1 MRMKN
6 SVLMAGVFAVL
17 LGAVVAKAQTT
28 TTESTETTVQVDTS
42 QCVEREVLLV
52 VKSTRN
58 VHYSEKDEGRLIS
71 DRTIKI
77 KDCGGLVL
85 VDKTPAQGSNGSA
98 GRIVCPPS
106 VQDCI
111 RP

>member
-1 MRMKN
+1 
-6 SVLMAGVFAVL
+6 MAGVFAVL
-17 LGAVVAKAQTT
+17 LGAVAAKAQTT
-28 TTESTETTVQVDTS
+28 TTDSSDNTTVQVDTS

-77 KDCGGLVL
+77 KDCGGLVV

>member
-1 MRMKN
+1 MHMK
-6 SVLMAGVFAVL
+6 SSMMMAGVFAVL
-17 LGAVVAKAQTT
+17 LGAMVAKAQTT
-28 TTESTETTVQVDTS
+28 TENNVEVDTR

-52 VKSTRN
+52 VKSTRG
-58 VHYSEKDEGRLIS
+58 VHYSERDEGRLIS
-71 DRTIKI
+71 ERTIKI

-85 VDKTPAQGSNGSA
+85 VDKTAGQNLEGHA
-98 GRIVCPPS
+98 GRIVCPPN